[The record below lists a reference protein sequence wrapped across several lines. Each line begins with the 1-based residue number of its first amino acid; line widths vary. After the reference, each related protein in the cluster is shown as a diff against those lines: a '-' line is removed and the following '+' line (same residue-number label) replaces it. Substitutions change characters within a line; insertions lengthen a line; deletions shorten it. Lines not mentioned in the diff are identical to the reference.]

1 MVRLGILMMQDKN
14 DMNYI
19 SKANYEWL
27 TAAGIELIPI
37 LSTCTGAE
45 AAAYF
50 EYIHGFYISPGFA
63 GEHEHPQILRLIR
76 TFMVM
81 AEKERDYFPVWG
93 TCFGM
98 QQLMLYVSRLSGLD
112 SFNSRD
118 YYNKIF
124 GNITV
129 NDYKGSRL
137 LNAAPPRFFQTYLPW
152 FNHGEGLTVS
162 QFVSN
167 RALTKK
173 FQLLAKTHDRA
184 GKEYVALIEAR
195 DRPWYGCQFHPEYH
209 TPIRETM
216 WIAQFIRSECEKST
230 HTGFLPRPIPVLR
243 TRTCVS
249 QTGKVQCLTDTS

>member
-1 MVRLGILMMQDKN
+1 MLGEMVRLGILMMQDKN
-14 DMNYI
+14 DLNYI

-50 EYIHGFYISPGFA
+50 EYIHRFYISPGFA

-98 QQLMLYVSRLSGLD
+98 QQLMLYVSLLSGLD

-118 YYNKIF
+118 YYNKIY

-137 LNAAPPRFFQTYLPW
+137 LNAAPPRFFQTYLP
-152 FNHGEGLTVS
+152 
-162 QFVSN
+162 
-167 RALTKK
+167 
-173 FQLLAKTHDRA
+173 
-184 GKEYVALIEAR
+184 
-195 DRPWYGCQFHPEYH
+195 
-209 TPIRETM
+209 
-216 WIAQFIRSECEKST
+216 
-230 HTGFLPRPIPVLR
+230 
-243 TRTCVS
+243 
-249 QTGKVQCLTDTS
+249 